1 MSEYLRVPRFQDSV
15 GPYNRL
21 LWLTESPDVKFT
33 QPSPADSSCSS
44 TLAPPLTSP
53 IGNPAIGNRL
63 NPLAQPGFGYPRGP
77 LQYDLNPQYMGGARK
92 SGGRRPKE
100 FEMGPKFAS
109 LSGLWEYVRMLAITP
124 SWLGLLVFKRFKQEI
139 EDQDELDKRIKRR
152 QRNKEA
158 AARCRQRRL
167 DLMTNLQ
174 EQVDKFKAENEKKEM
189 EIRAMKSQMEQMHSF
204 LRSHDCKM
212 SVEEREA
219 LPLLNMPSIR
229 STMPP
234 IMNGITS
241 NPHPITD
248 YRTNV
253 AEVNRKRV
261 LPAPQLPAHS
271 DASFLEPDMKCPKI
285 EKDVS
290 LADLNAETIS
300 RPNHINFDMIGL
312 GNTNIPLSTP
322 TNITYTTGTT
332 PYTTAGTYSTG
343 FPGCSGF
350 LSSGLAGRAVPTLRI
365 STVPGIFWGAG
376 TTHDCGNWSMKLRC
390 LRTEGGGGVNN
401 DFLNDSTGLT
411 PCTQPN
417 PIFVN
422 TPTPLQTSEADLR
435 AL

>member
-1 MSEYLRVPRFQDSV
+1 MSRHPYDKQQRPSCSYQPR
-15 GPYNRL
+15 
-21 LWLTESPDVKFT
+21 FT

-100 FEMGPKFAS
+100 FEMGP
-109 LSGLWEYVRMLAITP
+109 
-124 SWLGLLVFKRFKQEI
+124 EI

-332 PYTTAGTYSTG
+332 PYTTAGTYSAG
-343 FPGCSGF
+343 FPGWFHSTTQCNGF
-350 LSSGLAGRAVPTLRI
+350 RRSSEVSSQYRL
-365 STVPGIFWGAG
+365 
-376 TTHDCGNWSMKLRC
+376 
-390 LRTEGGGGVNN
+390 NN

>member
-1 MSEYLRVPRFQDSV
+1 MSRHPYDPQQQPSCSYQPR
-15 GPYNRL
+15 P
-21 LWLTESPDVKFT
+21 TCKFT
-33 QPSPADSSCSS
+33 QQSPADSSCSS

-100 FEMGPKFAS
+100 FEMGP
-109 LSGLWEYVRMLAITP
+109 
-124 SWLGLLVFKRFKQEI
+124 EI
-139 EDQDELDKRIKRR
+139 EDQEEIDKRNKRR

-167 DLMTNLQ
+167 DLMTSLQ

-189 EIRAMKSQMEQMHSF
+189 EIRAMKSQIDQMNSF

-212 SVEEREA
+212 SVEERES
-219 LPLLNMPSIR
+219 LPIFNMQPAR
-229 STMPP
+229 PPMPP
-234 IMNGITS
+234 LMNGINRLFNYYPEILDDSNDS
-241 NPHPITD
+241 NPHPISE
-248 YRTNV
+248 YRPNIS
-253 AEVNRKRV
+253 EVNRKRV

-271 DASFLEPDMKCPKI
+271 DANFLEPDIKCPKI

-290 LADLNAETIS
+290 LADLNGDTIQ
-300 RPNHINFDMIGL
+300 RPNHINFDVIGM
-312 GNTNIPLSTP
+312 GSTNVPLSTP
-322 TNITYTTGTT
+322 SNITYTTGNT
-332 PYTTAGTYSTG
+332 PYTAAGTYNTA
-343 FPGCSGF
+343 FPG
-350 LSSGLAGRAVPTLRI
+350 L
-365 STVPGIFWGAG
+365 
-376 TTHDCGNWSMKLRC
+376 
-390 LRTEGGGGVNN
+390 NN

-417 PIFVN
+417 AIFVN
-422 TPTPLQTSEADLR
+422 TPTPLHSSEADLR